1 MGGAENICW
10 YRVLVLY
17 CCNFLTP
24 ANMATIAH
32 QNPEGPTYSLPAW
45 NTEGAGIAENDTRT
59 SEISLFGVGGESMW
73 EDSFSALS

>member
-1 MGGAENICW
+1 MD
-10 YRVLVLY
+10 
-17 CCNFLTP
+17 
-24 ANMATIAH
+24 TIAH

-59 SEISLFGVGGESMW
+59 SEISLFGVGGEGMW